1 MTPAATRSGSGA
13 GTPPGNRTDGRPERS
28 TGGPGGTHSEGR
40 RRDGPVRPRRD
51 RQPGRASD
59 RGGATV
65 LLLAIGMVF
74 VLVGGFGA
82 AIGAA
87 RLARHQARVGADF
100 GALAGAGQVW
110 RGAEPACAT
119 ADEFVRA
126 NAARLVACQVD
137 GFDVVVTVEV
147 AVTPLPGLRR
157 FATATAR
164 AGPVRG

>member
-1 MTPAATRSGSGA
+1 MTPAGS
-13 GTPPGNRTDGRPERS
+13 R
-28 TGGPGGTHSEGR
+28 TGGPTEGGT
-40 RRDGPVRPRRD
+40 
-51 RQPGRASD
+51 AAD

-65 LLLAIGMVF
+65 LLLAVGMVF

-110 RGAEPACAT
+110 QGAEPACAT
-119 ADEFVRA
+119 ADEFARA
-126 NAARLVACQVD
+126 NAARLTACRVD
-137 GFDVVVTVEV
+137 GLDLVVTVEV